1 MRSASEIEDDV
12 EPAELT
18 KREVNEFGALHR
30 IVEQAGLQR
39 HHRASRAVNERG
51 CPFGGLDAD
60 IAANDCGT
68 LAREGQCSCAA
79 YASAG
84 SGDEA
89 DLPG

>member
-1 MRSASEIEDDV
+1 
-12 EPAELT
+12 
-18 KREVNEFGALHR
+18 
-30 IVEQAGLQR
+30 
-39 HHRASRAVNERG
+39 VNERG

-68 LAREGQCSCAA
+68 LAREGQRSRAA

-84 SGDEA
+84 SGDEG